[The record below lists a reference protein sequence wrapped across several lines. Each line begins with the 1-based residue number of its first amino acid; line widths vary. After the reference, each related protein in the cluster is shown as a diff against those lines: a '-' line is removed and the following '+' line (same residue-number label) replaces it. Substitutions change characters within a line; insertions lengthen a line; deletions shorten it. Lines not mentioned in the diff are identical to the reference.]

1 MAANS
6 KTLSQMSGKT
16 CLITG
21 ATAGIGL
28 VTATELARMG
38 CAVTIVGRNQAKCA
52 ATVGAIKA
60 ETQNQS
66 VDYLVADLSSQD
78 EVRQLADMVKERHSK
93 LDVLINNAGAINF
106 LRSRTVDG
114 FESTFAVNHLAYFLL
129 TNLLSG
135 LLISSAPARVVNV
148 SSDSHRQARTMNV
161 DDLPDPKRYF
171 GHRAYARSKLC
182 NVLFTCELERRLEG
196 TGVTANALHPGLVST
211 NIMANN
217 GLLGKISNFI
227 LGFRGISVEQGAKTP
242 IYLASSLEVEG
253 VTGKYFVKNAVVPSS
268 EASYDEA
275 AAGRLWELSARLTGI
290 PESVPTP
297 PPSAG

>member
-28 VTATELARMG
+28 VTAKELARMG

-52 ATVGAIKA
+52 ATVAAIKA

-78 EVRQLADMVKERHSK
+78 EVRQLADMVKEHHST

-129 TNLLSG
+129 TNLLLS
-135 LLISSAPARVVNV
+135 LLIGSAPARVVNV

-171 GHRAYARSKLC
+171 GRRAYARSKLC
-182 NVLFTCELERRLEG
+182 NVLFTGELDRRLEG

-211 NIMANN
+211 NIMSNN

-253 VTGKYFVKNAVVPSS
+253 VTGKYFVKNVVVPSS